1 MSGPEYGSGRHGTHN
16 SLITMPESQSPT
28 MTPEERLD
36 EIARVFARA
45 YLRFRLDGSAIPP
58 LPEMEKVNP
67 EQKET
72 DQ

>member
-1 MSGPEYGSGRHGTHN
+1 
-16 SLITMPESQSPT
+16 